1 LRGFGLLLLALLGAA
16 IAWPSLAPHRVER
29 VGETRAAPGTTAT
42 APAVEGGWNRIVV
55 PPGPHGHFSLTAR
68 VDGVPVDFL
77 IDTGASA
84 VVLSPDDARRIGLL
98 PGRLRFTR
106 RVATANGI
114 VRAAPVTLRELR
126 IGQLA
131 LWGLEAF
138 VIEAPMPVSLLGTSF
153 LARLA
158 SWSVEGGRLHL
169 YW

>member
-1 LRGFGLLLLALLGAA
+1 MRGLGLLLLVLFGAA
-16 IAWPSLAPHRVER
+16 IAWPSLAPHLVER
-29 VGETRAAPGTTAT
+29 LGEARAVPGTSAT
-42 APAVEGGWNRIVV
+42 APATESGWNRIVV

-84 VVLSPDDARRIGLL
+84 VVLSPDDARRIGLS
-98 PGRLRFTR
+98 PEGLRFTR
-106 RVATANGI
+106 RLATANGT

-131 LWGLEAF
+131 LWRLEAL
-138 VIEAPMPVSLLGTSF
+138 VVEAPMPISLLGTSF

-158 SWSVEGGRLHL
+158 SWSVEGGRLYL